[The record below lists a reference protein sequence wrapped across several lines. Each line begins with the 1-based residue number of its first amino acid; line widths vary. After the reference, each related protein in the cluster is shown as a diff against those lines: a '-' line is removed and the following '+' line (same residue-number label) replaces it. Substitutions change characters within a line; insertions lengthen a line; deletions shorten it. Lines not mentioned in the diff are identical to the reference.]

1 MITFNMESWTINRV
15 NSLKDK
21 IGMLSVCDP
30 EVIRFKEKKQEN
42 HMNKTIIV

>member
-30 EVIRFKEKKQEN
+30 GVIRFKEKKQEN
-42 HMNKTIIV
+42 PMNKTIIV